1 MPDYYELLSPPLRCA
16 LGLQLQR
23 HGVDGVEVLV
33 EQLREFELGLPQCN
47 GYSLVSSWW
56 RSVDSVLVV
65 GDVHEGVEPGLGE
78 DRHVCCLL
86 GRQSEQLLSL
96 GLGIQPS
103 RVEVQH
109 LHACGL
115 WEEGLADC

>member
-1 MPDYYELLSPPLRCA
+1 M
-16 LGLQLQR
+16 QR

-33 EQLREFELGLPQCN
+33 EQLRELELGLPQCN
-47 GYSLVSSWW
+47 GYSLVSS
-56 RSVDSVLVV
+56 RRGPVDSVLVV

-78 DRHVCCLL
+78 DRHVCCLP
-86 GRQSEQLLSL
+86 GRQSVQLLSL

-109 LHACGL
+109 PHACGL
-115 WEEGLADC
+115 GDEGFVGC